1 VTRPTPAMRRA
12 MAEAQ
17 VGDDVYG
24 EDPTANRLQDL
35 AAELLGFERALFFP
49 SGTMANQVA
58 LLLHLPRGSE
68 VLSTPPRP
76 LPRWGP
82 QKSPSTAPAWA
93 PYVAKPTCGHLAPE
107 GAHLYEYELGA
118 PALLAGALV
127 RAMPAPGGVPDLEAL
142 PRAIRRGPFQ
152 APTGLIAPE
161 NTHNLAGGRVV
172 PLEVQKAVQALAQ
185 AHGLPTHLDGARLFN
200 AATFLGVEAK
210 EVARGFTT
218 LMVSLSKGLGA
229 PVGSLLL
236 PKDLEAEA
244 RRYRKLLGGGLRQAG
259 VLAAAGILAL
269 TEGPKHLKR
278 DHALARALAEGL
290 ARLGLKVEPVE
301 TNMVYLE
308 VPDPQGFLERLKAQ
322 GVLAGAVGGRVR
334 FVTHR
339 DLRDEDIPQALE
351 AVDRALQSKAP

>member
-24 EDPTANRLQDL
+24 EDPTVNRLQDL
-35 AAELLGFERALFFP
+35 AAQLLGFERALFFP

-68 VLSTPPRP
+68 VL
-76 LPRWGP
+76 
-82 QKSPSTAPAWA
+82 
-93 PYVAKPTCGHLAPE
+93 APE

-127 RAMPAPGGVPDLEAL
+127 RAVPAPGGVPDPEAL
-142 PRAIRRGPFQ
+142 KRAIRRGPFQ
-152 APTGLIAPE
+152 APTGLIALE

-229 PVGSLLL
+229 PVGSLLLL

>member
-24 EDPTANRLQDL
+24 EDPTVNRLQDL

-68 VLSTPPRP
+68 VL
-76 LPRWGP
+76 
-82 QKSPSTAPAWA
+82 
-93 PYVAKPTCGHLAPE
+93 APE

-127 RAMPAPGGVPDLEAL
+127 RAVPAPDGVPDLEAL
-142 PRAIRRGPFQ
+142 KRAIRRGPFQ
-152 APTGLIAPE
+152 APTSLIALE

-229 PVGSLLL
+229 PVGSLLLL